1 MRARPTRRR
10 VALALASLAA
20 LSLVIAGCAADE
32 HVEIDVPAQ
41 VDAAFPEAT
50 AQQLQDAVTHAM
62 TASGASGAIV
72 GVWAPWSGTLVTGVG
87 VESPTDS
94 KPVTDDMEFRA
105 GRVTRA
111 MTCDILY
118 QVADEGLVRIN
129 DPVTKWVPGFPD
141 LSDVTLGQLCDST
154 SGIGSYSAQLSGL
167 FLSNPARVWNPREL
181 ASYGLGQPREGEPG
195 KAYRDSD
202 AGYVLLGVA
211 LERATGRSAAQ
222 LLQDYVADPL
232 DLTATELPTGAAA
245 APSTTA
251 PVLNG
256 HYSQRD
262 AAGVMNCTEP
272 SDVTSLSA
280 STGFTDSGVVSNI
293 RDLGRYAQALAAGAL
308 DPEGS
313 DRFARARPCAERAV
327 VVHDRRR
334 HDPSRIAHRPVRRGA
349 RLRDCCVL
357 RPGKRSHGR
366 RRAEQLR
373 RRALTSPSSSP
384 WNWRR
389 SPPRRRP
396 AGAGT
401 APEAGLPW
409 TAQQYHDLIAASA
422 ICAAPP
428 A

>member
-62 TASGASGAIV
+62 TAAGASGAIV

-87 VESPTDS
+87 VESPTGS
-94 KPVTDDMEFRA
+94 KPVTDDMEFRV

-118 QVADEGLVRIN
+118 QVAEEGLVRIN

-154 SGIGSYSAQLSGL
+154 SGIGSYGGQLSGL

-232 DLTATELPTGAAA
+232 DLTATELPAGAAA

-272 SDVTSLSA
+272 SDVTALSA
-280 STGFTDSGVVSNI
+280 STGFTDSGAVSNI
-293 RDLGRYAQALAAGAL
+293 HDLGRYAQALAAGAL
-308 DPEGS
+308 DPDGS
-313 DRFARARPCAERAV
+313 ERFAAPVPVPNAPSWYMTGGGTIRPGSLIGQFGAVPGYATAAFSDPATGLTVAV
-327 VVHDRRR
+327 VLNN
-334 HDPSRIAHRPVRRGA
+334 SGGGA
-349 RLRDCCVL
+349 NF
-357 RPGKRSHGR
+357 
-366 RRAEQLR
+366 AEQL
-373 RRALTSPSSSP
+373 ALELAAIASKA
-384 WNWRR
+384 
-389 SPPRRRP
+389 P
-396 AGAGT
+396 ATGTGT

>member
-72 GVWAPWSGTLVTGVG
+72 GVWAPWSGTLVTGLG
-87 VESPTDS
+87 VDSPAGAE
-94 KPVTDDMEFRA
+94 PVTDDMEFRVA
-105 GRVTRA
+105 QVTRA

-118 QVADEGLVRIN
+118 EVADEGLVRIN
-129 DPVTKWVPGFPD
+129 DPVTKWVSGFPD

-154 SGIGSYSAQLSGL
+154 SGIGSYTSQLSGL

-195 KAYRDSD
+195 VTYRESD

-211 LERATGRSAAQ
+211 LERATGRSAAA

-232 DLTATELPTGAAA
+232 DLDATRLPTGAAA
-245 APSTTA
+245 AASGSG

-256 HYSQRD
+256 YHSMRD

-272 SDVTSLSA
+272 LDVTSLSP
-280 STGFTDSGVVSNI
+280 STGYTDSGVVSDI
-293 RDLGRYAQALAAGAL
+293 RDLGRYAQALAAGAIL
-308 DPEGS
+308 PAGV
-313 DRFARARPCAERAV
+313 DRFDDPRAAYNGAPSWYTTSGGALQAGSLVGQYGAVPGYSTAAFSDPSSGLTVAV
-327 VVHDRRR
+327 VLNN
-334 HDPSRIAHRPVRRGA
+334 S
-349 RLRDCCVL
+349 
-357 RPGKRSHGR
+357 
-366 RRAEQLR
+366 
-373 RRALTSPSSSP
+373 
-384 WNWRR
+384 
-389 SPPRRRP
+389 
-396 AGAGT
+396 GAGGAFAEYLAWELAAIASKAPASGGET

-409 TAQQYHDLIAASA
+409 TAQQFHDQIAASA